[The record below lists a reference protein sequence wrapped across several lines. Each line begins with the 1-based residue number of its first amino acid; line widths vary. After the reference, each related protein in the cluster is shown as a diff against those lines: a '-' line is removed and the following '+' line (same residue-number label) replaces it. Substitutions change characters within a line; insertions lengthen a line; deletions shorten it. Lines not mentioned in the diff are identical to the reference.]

1 MARKRYKTERMDYR
15 KGGRV
20 TYAKGGRGA
29 KPIKGNRSKPKPKN
43 YGSKDE
49 YQIALQ
55 QYRDSRPAATAPAVT
70 PPAPVTQPVR
80 VGDKVTRPQNE
91 YRAGSEEADT
101 GVPANLPST
110 NNSSVYNASSPY
122 VAPSTTVS
130 DEEPDISG
138 GSDGAN
144 NPDGGVGASGAVNK
158 EVLTPGVNTDIG
170 TGNADNI
177 VAVAKSNAAANAA
190 NTAAAE
196 KAAAIV
202 KDKVTLAKEATAEA
216 GIIDAAK
223 QVGFKTDSKGD
234 YILDEN
240 GKPIPLADDTATTI
254 GAGTKAVAGV
264 ADDVTIDATTT
275 GTSDAAETQ
284 APITAATVDPTL
296 VGAGATVDAATGT
309 ISEDAIA
316 QAAQVEAPL
325 LIEGADVKIKEGALA
340 ARVTGTISPQAK
352 AVAAQAAGTTLSK
365 VTRAKKQLRNA
376 GVSEADIAELG
387 NDPEALEDRLMDF
400 TETERGVI
408 GDLPE
413 EALVSN
419 QIDSL
424 LKGMESGE
432 IPTWASPAV
441 AAVEQM
447 LARRGLSASTVGRDN
462 LFNAII
468 QSAVPI
474 AQSNAQAIQ
483 ASVAQTRD
491 IEAREELANTQ
502 MRQQTALQNAGNVF
516 QMDMAQFSADQ
527 QTNLSNSKFMQTVS
541 LTEASNDQQAAIQNA
556 ILATQVNM
564 QNATLL
570 QSARSQNAKSFL
582 TMDMANL
589 SNKQQA
595 NVVTA
600 QFQNQVLLSDQ
611 AASNAAKQFNSAS
624 ENQTNQFMASLA
636 QQVELSNAD
645 RADRMTISNNAAT
658 NARAAAQA
666 GIQADLNKTNAAL
679 VTDINKA
686 NAELEYRRDAFN
698 ATNSAAVKASN
709 ITWRRNANTIN
720 TAAANT
726 IAMQNTMNAFNL
738 GTAELAYLW
747 QEARDTAS
755 HVYQSKERG
764 LDRDNALKL
773 QILVNDAN
781 AAVNAAGNQ
790 NTNRRDFYGRILDI
804 WPGSGSGGSGS
815 SGSKVPKVTS
825 NTGSGVVIK

>member
-1 MARKRYKTERMDYR
+1 MARKRYKTKRMDYR

-20 TYAKGGRGA
+20 SLKHGGR
-29 KPIKGNRSKPKPKN
+29 PRVRD

-55 QYRDSRPAATAPAVT
+55 QWRDNPAHSATPPVT
-70 PPAPVTQPVR
+70 SPTPKPEPVAQPTPKPAPVSGDRDAADSGAFEDSNTTVSQPAR
-80 VGDKVTRPQNE
+80 VGAPVTRP
-91 YRAGSEEADT
+91 R
-101 GVPANLPST
+101 PS
-110 NNSSVYNASSPY
+110 V
-122 VAPSTTVS
+122 VS
-130 DEEPDISG
+130 EEPDISG
-138 GSDGAN
+138 GSDGRN

-158 EVLTPGVNTDIG
+158 EVLTPGVVSKV
-170 TGNADNI
+170 GNSDDTLAIAKASAKAD
-177 VAVAKSNAAANAA
+177 AK

-196 KAAAIV
+196 KAVVTA
-202 KDKVTLAKEATAEA
+202 KDKVALAKEATAKA
-216 GIIDAAK
+216 GVIPPAK

-254 GAGTKAVAGV
+254 SAGTKAVAGV

-275 GTSDAAETQ
+275 GTSVAAGTQ
-284 APITAATVDPTL
+284 APITTSTVDPTL
-296 VGAGATVDAATGT
+296 VGTGATVDAATGT
-309 ISEDAIA
+309 VNEEALVK
-316 QAAQVEAPL
+316 AAQVEDTP
-325 LIEGADVKIKEGALA
+325 LIEGADVEIKEGALA
-340 ARVTGTISPQAK
+340 EKITGTISPEAM

-376 GVSEADIAELG
+376 GVSEAAIAELG

-400 TETERGVI
+400 TEKERGVI

-424 LKGMESGE
+424 LKGMENGE

-483 ASVAQTRD
+483 ASVAQSRD

-527 QTNLSNSKFMQTVS
+527 QTNLSNSKFLQTVS

-564 QNATLL
+564 QNATML
-570 QSARSQNAKSFL
+570 QQARSQNAKSFL

-589 SNKQQA
+589 NNKQQA

-645 RADRMTISNNAAT
+645 RADRMTISNNAAI

-666 GIQADLNKTNAAL
+666 GIEADLAKTNAIL

-686 NAELEYRRDAFN
+686 NAELEYKRDAFN

-709 ITWRRNANTIN
+709 VTWRRNANTIN

-738 GTAELAYLW
+738 GIAELAYLW

-755 HVYQSKERG
+755 HVSQSKERG
-764 LDRDNALKL
+764 LDRKNAIAM

-781 AAVNAAGNQ
+781 SAANAANNQ
-790 NTNRRDFYGRILDI
+790 STNKRTFFDKYLDQV
-804 WPGSGSGGSGS
+804 W
-815 SGSKVPKVTS
+815 KT
-825 NTGSGVVIK
+825 

>member
-1 MARKRYKTERMDYR
+1 MDYR

-20 TYAKGGRGA
+20 SLKHGG
-29 KPIKGNRSKPKPKN
+29 KPNRKE
-43 YGSKDE
+43 YGSRDAF
-49 YQIALQ
+49 QSALEQ
-55 QYRDSRPAATAPAVT
+55 WRNNPAHSATPPVAAPA
-70 PPAPVTQPVR
+70 PRPAPVSQPAPKERPSSRPRPAPVSEDRDAVDSGAFEDSNTPVSQPPR
-80 VGDKVTRPQNE
+80 VGAPATRP
-91 YRAGSEEADT
+91 R
-101 GVPANLPST
+101 PS
-110 NNSSVYNASSPY
+110 V
-122 VAPSTTVS
+122 VS
-130 DEEPDISG
+130 EEPDISG
-138 GSDGAN
+138 GSDGRN
-144 NPDGGVGASGAVNK
+144 NPDGGAGGTVNK
-158 EVLTPGVNTDIG
+158 EVITPVVNTG
-170 TGNADNI
+170 TGAITGNSDDTIAI
-177 VAVAKSNAAANAA
+177 AKASAAAYAKNI
-190 NTAAAE
+190 AAAE

-216 GIIDAAK
+216 GVIDAAK

-264 ADDVTIDATTT
+264 ADAVTIDTTTT

-491 IEAREELANTQ
+491 IESREELANTQ

-595 NVVTA
+595 TVVTA

-611 AASNAAKQFNSAS
+611 ASSNAAKQFNSAS

-679 VTDINKA
+679 ETDISKA

-709 ITWRRNANTIN
+709 VTWRRNANTIN

-764 LDRDNALKL
+764 LDRDNAIKL
-773 QILVNDAN
+773 QVLVNDAN
-781 AAVNAAGNQ
+781 AAANGANNQ
-790 NTNRRDFYGRILDI
+790 SNNRRSFYDKVLSNIFNRPKDDK
-804 WPGSGSGGSGS
+804 SYEEMDTS
-815 SGSKVPKVTS
+815 SITQ
-825 NTGSGVVIK
+825 